1 MRYDAY
7 NKVSYRY
14 YFLDYK
20 LGDVTGD
27 GIVDRVYLV
36 GEKSSSEEQFSD
48 NIAIVIHDGRT
59 NQFIKISMEYA
70 AGYNAKLFLGN
81 FTHMKKL
88 DILVK
93 IDTGG
98 SGGYI
103 LSYLYSLINGHISL
117 LLDSESFEKISLYD
131 VNFCHYYTIEVL
143 SKDDDSQFVLNIQ
156 DRKDIYLNEG
166 IYDEDGHLIRN
177 TEGSVLALGAIFPII
192 QEYNGLF
199 KLLTYQ
205 RIIGI
210 NNSDNL
216 GAVETYLKW
225 NGEHMEIERV
235 NAVIQPIFKVD
246 TNIDA
251 NSNI

>member
-1 MRYDAY
+1 MRYDDY
-7 NKVSYRY
+7 NKISYRY

-36 GEKSSSEEQFSD
+36 GEKSSSSEQFSE
-48 NIAIVIHDGRT
+48 NISIVIHDGRT
-59 NQFIKISMEYA
+59 NQFIKISMEHA

-81 FTHMKKL
+81 FTHKNKL

-131 VNFCHYYTIEVL
+131 VNFCQCFTIEVVSL
-143 SKDDDSQFVLNIQ
+143 DDDSRFVLNIEH
-156 DRKDIYLNEG
+156 RKDIYLKEG
-166 IYDEDGHLIRN
+166 IYDEDGHLLKN
-177 TEGSVLALGAIFPII
+177 TEGSVLALGAAFPII

-216 GAVETYLKW
+216 GAIETYLKW

-235 NAVIQPIFKVD
+235 NAVIRPIVELGGNN
-246 TNIDA
+246 TTS
-251 NSNI
+251 SNL